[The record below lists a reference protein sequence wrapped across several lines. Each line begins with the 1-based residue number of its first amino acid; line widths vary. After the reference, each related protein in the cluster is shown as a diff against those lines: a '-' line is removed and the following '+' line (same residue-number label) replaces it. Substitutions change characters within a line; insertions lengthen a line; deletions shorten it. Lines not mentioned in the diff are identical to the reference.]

1 MKAAGTMGFA
11 LAATL
16 VFSAS
21 LVRAGPVGKFACD
34 RLSGGPMT
42 SFAMTIDFDA
52 KAVDIPSRTGIRPD
66 FDSVEITD
74 TSVQW
79 SFMRGFVKFDRRT
92 GELDWDTTA
101 EYAYLEAIDHPSGE
115 PESDFEG
122 RMRCKADVGAQLL
135 EPTRGSVRR
144 VDGIQ

>member
-1 MKAAGTMGFA
+1 MGFA
-11 LAATL
+11 LAAAL

-21 LVRAGPVGKFACD
+21 PVRAGPVGKFVCD
-34 RLSGGPMT
+34 RQSGGPMS

-52 KAVDIPSRTGIRPD
+52 KDVDVPSRTGLRPD
-66 FDSVEITD
+66 FDSVEIAD

-101 EYAYLEAIDHPSGE
+101 EYAYLEAIDQPSGE

-122 RMRCKADVGAQLL
+122 RMRCKADVGRAT
-135 EPTRGSVRR
+135 P
-144 VDGIQ
+144 